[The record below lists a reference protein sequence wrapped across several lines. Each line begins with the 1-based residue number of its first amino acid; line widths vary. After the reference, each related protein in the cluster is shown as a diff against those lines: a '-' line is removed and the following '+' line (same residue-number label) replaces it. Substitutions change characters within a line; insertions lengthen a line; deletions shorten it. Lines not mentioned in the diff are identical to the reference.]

1 MKSIVLAL
9 VCVLGVTGAACRKAP
24 APAKESSTPAT
35 PASSPAAAPGTP
47 GAAAS
52 TPASSSPSQA
62 QAPNQP
68 AAPEPAKPVPVQL
81 PDVVAKVNDENVKK
95 ADFERLLRTVELNN
109 GPVPQ
114 DRRNEI
120 LRRVLDDLIS
130 YTLLKQE
137 AKARNVTVT
146 DAEVDEQMKTIRQKA
161 PNEAAFKKALAES
174 GITVDRLRAD
184 TRAQMTIAKLM
195 NDEVAGLQPTSDAEV
210 REFYDKNPDRFKS
223 PEAARASH
231 ILVRVDDKADDA
243 TKKAARAKIDA
254 ILQRAKNG
262 EDFATLAR
270 ENSDDGSAKQGG
282 DLNYFPRGQMV
293 PPFDK
298 AVFALK
304 PGEISEVVTTQ
315 FGYHVIKLTDLKAAG
330 TVPLEQVSDRVK
342 QFLTAQKKQ
351 QQAEAFLAQLKQK
364 SKIEVLI

>member
-1 MKSIVLAL
+1 
-9 VCVLGVTGAACRKAP
+9 
-24 APAKESSTPAT
+24 
-35 PASSPAAAPGTP
+35 
-47 GAAAS
+47 
-52 TPASSSPSQA
+52 
-62 QAPNQP
+62 
-68 AAPEPAKPVPVQL
+68 VPDQL
-81 PDVVAKVNDENVKK
+81 PDVVAKVNDEDVQK
-95 ADFERLLRTVELNN
+95 ADFERLLHTVERNN

-114 DRRNEI
+114 DRRSEI

-146 DAEVDEQMKTIRQKA
+146 DAEVDQQMTTIRQRV
-161 PNEAAFKKALAES
+161 PSEEAFKNALAES
-174 GITVDRLRAD
+174 GLTVDRLRAD
-184 TRAQMTIAKLM
+184 TRVQMTIAKLM
-195 NDEVAGLQPTSDAEV
+195 STQVTDAQPVTDAEV
-210 REFYDKNPDRFKS
+210 REFYEKNPDKFKS
-223 PEAARASH
+223 PETARASH
-231 ILVRVDDKADDA
+231 ILVKVDDKADDA
-243 TKKAARAKIDA
+243 TKKAARAKIDGV
-254 ILQRAKNG
+254 LQRAKNG

-270 ENSDDGSAKQGG
+270 ENSDDGSAQQGG

-304 PGEISEVVTTQ
+304 PGEISDVVTTQ
-315 FGYHVIKLTDLKAAG
+315 FGYHVIKLTEIKPAG
-330 TVPLEQVSDRVK
+330 NVPLEQVSDRVK